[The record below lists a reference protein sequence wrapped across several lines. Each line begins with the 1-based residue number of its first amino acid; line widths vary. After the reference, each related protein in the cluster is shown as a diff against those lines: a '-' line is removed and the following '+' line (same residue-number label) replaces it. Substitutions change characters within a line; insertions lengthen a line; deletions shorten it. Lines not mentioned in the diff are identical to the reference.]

1 MLTEDGVIFV
11 HIDDNEVE
19 TLGKLCNEV
28 FGEQNFINIV
38 TVKTKI
44 GGVSG
49 SSEGKSLKD
58 ATEFIWVFAKNK
70 TESLFNPVYIKT
82 KLSDRIKSY
91 EIEGKSWKYT
101 SVMTK
106 LEDKVLIK
114 EDTARGVR
122 YYGYRTL
129 ETASI
134 TAFARSKG
142 ISEEQ
147 VYDNYADRIF
157 QTTNAQSSV
166 RATVMKEMENEDY
179 PMIGCEYIPIK
190 GKNEGQTIEVLYKG
204 EQRRMMMFLS
214 DAVEKVDGVYFYMD
228 KITSFWDDIDYN
240 NLTKEG
246 DVEFANGKKPIKLL
260 QRLLALSTDKDSL
273 VFDFFSGSGSTGHAV
288 MQQNAEDGGH
298 RKYIMIQ
305 LPEVAE
311 QTGYDTICDLAKT
324 RLRNAGR
331 QIMEE
336 SPLTRNWLDVG
347 FRVLKLDSSN
357 MKDVYYTPEEYAQL
371 GFSLDGFMDNIKE
384 DRSPEDLL
392 FQVLLDLGIPLSAK
406 ITQDGDVFYV
416 NDNYLIACFKQ
427 VDTELITEIA
437 QKNPY
442 YAVFRDSSFTSDS
455 AMVNFEQVFN
465 TYSPNT
471 IRRVL

>member
-1 MLTEDGVIFV
+1 
-11 HIDDNEVE
+11 
-19 TLGKLCNEV
+19 
-28 FGEQNFINIV
+28 
-38 TVKTKI
+38 
-44 GGVSG
+44 
-49 SSEGKSLKD
+49 
-58 ATEFIWVFAKNK
+58 
-70 TESLFNPVYIKT
+70 
-82 KLSDRIKSY
+82 
-91 EIEGKSWKYT
+91 
-101 SVMTK
+101 
-106 LEDKVLIK
+106 
-114 EDTARGVR
+114 
-122 YYGYRTL
+122 
-129 ETASI
+129 
-134 TAFARSKG
+134 
-142 ISEEQ
+142 
-147 VYDNYADRIF
+147 
-157 QTTNAQSSV
+157 
-166 RATVMKEMENEDY
+166 
-179 PMIGCEYIPIK
+179 
-190 GKNEGQTIEVLYKG
+190 
-204 EQRRMMMFLS
+204 
-214 DAVEKVDGVYFYMD
+214 
-228 KITSFWDDIDYN
+228 
-240 NLTKEG
+240 
-246 DVEFANGKKPIKLL
+246 
-260 QRLLALSTDKDSL
+260 
-273 VFDFFSGSGSTGHAV
+273 

-427 VDTELITEIA
+427 ADTALITAIA
-437 QKNPY
+437 KLKPY